1 MIFLYNKDIFQPHST
16 HIEALYIQSWMEQYP
31 WLVAGF
37 STRRGGSSLSPFDSL
52 NCGLH
57 VADDPA
63 AVVKNRERLI
73 KLQNVPFASWTCAN
87 QIHGS
92 TIYQVQATDI
102 GKGRDSLN
110 LAIPGVDGLYTCESN
125 LFLASFY
132 ADCVPI
138 FFIDPTKR
146 LIGIVHAGWK
156 GTVAQIG
163 KKLIQRWKE
172 EFNSALSD
180 IKVVIGPA
188 IGGCCYE
195 VDDTVM
201 DQVKPFLNLLSKKAI
216 TVKCNRKYQIDL
228 KQINFDLLNQAGIR
242 SEHIEV
248 SEWCTSCNTDLFYSH
263 RKENGVTGRMA
274 AFMTIKEEEMK
285 H

>member
-1 MIFLYNKDIFQPHST
+1 MVFLYNKDIFQRHPT
-16 HIEALYIQSWMEQYP
+16 QKEALYIQRWMEQYP
-31 WLVAGF
+31 WLIAGF
-37 STRRGGSSLSPFDSL
+37 STRSGGKSLAPYDSL

-57 VADDPA
+57 VADDPID
-63 AVVKNRERLI
+63 VVGNRQRLI
-73 KLQNVPFASWTCAN
+73 KLQNLPFTSWTSAN

-92 TIYQVQATDI
+92 TIYEVQASDI
-102 GKGRDSLN
+102 GKGKDSLDS
-110 LAIPGVDGLYTCESN
+110 AIQGVDGLYTLESN
-125 LFLASFY
+125 IFLASFY

-163 KKLIQRWKE
+163 KKLIHHWKE
-172 EFNSALSD
+172 EFSSDLSD
-180 IKVVIGPA
+180 IKVAIGPS

-195 VDDTVM
+195 VDDAVM
-201 DQVKPFLNLLSKKAI
+201 NQVKPFSSLLSKDAI
-216 TVKCNRKYQIDL
+216 TVKSNHKYQMDL
-228 KQINFDLLNQAGIR
+228 KQINFDLLKQAGIR

-248 SEWCTSCNTDLFYSH
+248 SGWCTSCNTDLFYSH
-263 RKENGVTGRMA
+263 RKENGVTGRMT
-274 AFMTIKEEEMK
+274 AFMAIKGEEMK